1 MANNFRTNADIK
13 PNPKGIAEPVAIR
26 PVCRNFEV
34 DSNLDRYKLYFR
46 PTSTSRVFVTNFKT

>member
-13 PNPKGIAEPVAIR
+13 PDPKGVAEPVAIR

-34 DSNLDRYKLYFR
+34 IPIWTVINYIFDLPQRLAS
-46 PTSTSRVFVTNFKT
+46 S